1 MKEISVY
8 VPASSEY
15 FSFNLDENTPLA
27 VLADEVS
34 AMLRQYDRCDDIAVC
49 KAAVS
54 DRIDRTVISEDNCSE
69 SVTAVRKLQCSASG
83 EKEV

>member
-34 AMLRQYDRCDDIAVC
+34 AMLRQYDRCDDD
-49 KAAVS
+49 KEAAQPMIFYS
-54 DRIDRTVISEDNCSE
+54 RERQIILDGTKTLSQLEIKTGTVLAII
-69 SVTAVRKLQCSASG
+69 
-83 EKEV
+83 